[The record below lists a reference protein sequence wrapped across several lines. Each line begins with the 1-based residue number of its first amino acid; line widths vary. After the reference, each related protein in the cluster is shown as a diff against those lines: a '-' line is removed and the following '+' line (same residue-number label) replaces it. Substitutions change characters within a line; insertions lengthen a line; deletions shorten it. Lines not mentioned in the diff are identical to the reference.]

1 MKNESKQTTGHLFP
15 QEQDAEKKGMTL
27 ELQHLKNTLK
37 QFKEKLR
44 EEFDYKT
51 NITTII
57 RKLVTFIDDL
67 VIRLFIKN
75 QLDHDDFCLL
85 ALGSY
90 GRRELQLYS
99 DVDIL
104 LLHTDKVSKSQLH
117 RAQKFI
123 QDCWDVGL
131 DLSHQI
137 TSVSSCAELASRD
150 VTVISSLMD
159 MFLLCGRG
167 ALMEELIYQIHPLH
181 MWTSQ
186 DYFLAKLQEQKKR
199 DAKYGETAYNL
210 EPNVKYGPGGLRDL
224 QILLSIGKRHFNIK
238 KLADGINYGFITD
251 KEYEKLTYCQHFLWR
266 VRFALHV
273 LAEKAEERLSFDY
286 QIKLAQFFGYKDKP
300 HSLAI
305 EQFMKD
311 YFKVIKRNR
320 ELNEMLLQGF
330 DETIAHSPKQKL
342 FHLDNEFQ
350 LSNNYIEVRNTR
362 VFIHHPQALLKLFL
376 WIAKRPDIEG
386 VRANTIRLI
395 RESLYLMNKRFKASS
410 ETTELFMS
418 ILKTVDGPYKALH
431 RMSRYGVLAHYLECF
446 AMVTGQMQYDLF
458 HVYTVD
464 QHTLFVIRNLS
475 RFKEKNYAE
484 QFPLCVQIMQT
495 LKKPELLYLSA
506 LFHDI
511 AKGRGGDHSELG
523 AIEASYFAQNH
534 NLEKEDGDLLVW
546 LVRNHLIMSQTAQ
559 RQDIYDPN
567 TIKNFCQLLPQ
578 PYYLDY
584 LYLLTVA
591 DICGTNPN
599 LWNSWKDSLLKE
611 LYRAAKHMLHKEQEL
626 IDETALIKA
635 RKQYALSILVMEGV
649 AEKAV
654 EDLWKQFKERYF
666 LHESPEIIA
675 RHTKAILACTK
686 FPLVIIMPHH
696 SQGGTEVF
704 IYMPH
709 RDDRFAIATTVLSN
723 HNVTIQEAMI
733 LTCNNQYDLDTYII
747 LDEQNQAFFDKQ
759 RSHDIQQ
766 ALCTHLAKTEQLPV
780 VARKRLSRALAH
792 FNVKTQIHYNDDLT
806 YHQTRLFLVT
816 GDRPGLLATIGRI
829 FSALN
834 IHLHNAKIVTAGE
847 RAEDTF
853 YITNQQNQ
861 SLTNEEKEILK
872 QRLIHELQATS
883 K

>member
-1 MKNESKQTTGHLFP
+1 MKNANKSHGPSDTFSSGLPVNIH
-15 QEQDAEKKGMTL
+15 
-27 ELQHLKNTLK
+27 HLKNTVK
-37 QFKEKLR
+37 EFKSKLS

-57 RKLVTFIDDL
+57 RKLVTFIDEL
-67 VIRLFIKN
+67 MLTLFIKN
-75 QLDHDDFCLL
+75 QLDHDVFCLL

-90 GRRELQLYS
+90 GRRELLLYS
-99 DVDIL
+99 DIDLL
-104 LLHTDKVSKSQLH
+104 LLHTDKISKSQLQQ
-117 RAQKFI
+117 AQNFI

-131 DLSHQI
+131 EISHQI
-137 TSVSSCAELASRD
+137 TSIANCAELARQD
-150 VTVISSLMD
+150 LTVISSLMD
-159 MFLLCGRG
+159 MFLLYGRG
-167 ALMEELIYQIHPLH
+167 ALMEELIYQTHPLH
-181 MWTSQ
+181 MWTSH
-186 DYFLAKLQEQKKR
+186 DYFLAKLQEQEKR
-199 DAKYGETAYNL
+199 ETKYGETAYNL

-238 KLADGINYGFITD
+238 KLADGISYGFITD
-251 KEYEKLTYCQHFLWR
+251 KEYENLMYCQHFLWR
-266 VRFALHV
+266 ARFALHV
-273 LAEKAEERLSFDY
+273 LAKKAEERLSFDY
-286 QIKLAQFFGYKDKP
+286 QIKLALFFGYKDKP

-311 YFKVIKRNR
+311 YFKVIKRNK
-320 ELNEMLLQGF
+320 ELNEMLLQWFG
-330 DETIAHSPKQKL
+330 ETIVHAPKQQL

-350 LSNNYIEVRNTR
+350 LSNNYIEVRHSR
-362 VFIHHPQALLKLFL
+362 VFSQHPQALLKLFL

-395 RESLYLMNKRFKASS
+395 RESLYLMNKRFKTSP
-410 ETTELFMS
+410 ETTETFMS
-418 ILKTVDGPYKALH
+418 ILKTESDPYKALH
-431 RMSRYGVLAHYLECF
+431 NMSRYGVLAHYLECF

-475 RFKEKNYAE
+475 RFKQEKYAK
-484 QFPLCVQIMQT
+484 QFPLCAQIM
-495 LKKPELLYLSA
+495 LALSKPELLYLSA

-523 AIEASYFAQNH
+523 AIEVLYFAQNH
-534 NLEKEDGDLLVW
+534 RLEKDDCDLLVW
-546 LVRNHLIMSQTAQ
+546 LVRNHLMMSQTAQ

-567 TIKNFCQLLPQ
+567 TIKNFCQQLPK

-591 DICGTNPN
+591 DICGTNPT

-626 IDETALIKA
+626 MDNSILIET
-635 RKQYALSILVMEGV
+635 RKQQALSTLTAEG
-649 AEKAV
+649 AEPKTV
-654 EDLWKQFKERYF
+654 EQLWEQFKDKYF
-666 LHESPEIIA
+666 LHESSEIIA
-675 RHTKAILACTK
+675 RHTKAILACTH
-686 FPLVIIMPHH
+686 FPLVMIMPHH

-733 LTCNNQYDLDTYII
+733 LTCDNQFDLDTYII
-747 LDEQNQAFFDKQ
+747 LNEQNQAFFDTQ
-759 RSHDIQQ
+759 RSNDIQE
-766 ALCTHLAKTEQLPV
+766 ALCSHLVQSGELPIV
-780 VARKRLSRALAH
+780 VKRRLSRALAH
-792 FNVKTQIHYNDDLT
+792 FNVKTQIHYYDEIANN
-806 YHQTRLFLVT
+806 QTRLFLVT
-816 GDRPGLLATIGRI
+816 GDRPGLLATIGRV
-829 FSALN
+829 FSTLD

-853 YITNQQNQ
+853 YITNQKNQ
-861 SLTNEEKEILK
+861 ALTPTEKETLRENLT
-872 QRLIHELQATS
+872 QELS
-883 K
+883 RVY

>member
-1 MKNESKQTTGHLFP
+1 
-15 QEQDAEKKGMTL
+15 MTP
-27 ELQHLKNTLK
+27 ELQHLKNNLK

-57 RKLVTFIDDL
+57 RKLVTFIDEL
-67 VIRLFIKN
+67 VINLFTKN
-75 QLDHDDFCLL
+75 QLDHDVFCLL

-90 GRRELQLYS
+90 GRRELLLYS

-104 LLHTDKVSKSQLH
+104 LLHSDKVSKAQLN
-117 RAQKFI
+117 RAQNFI

-137 TSVSSCAELASRD
+137 TSVSSCAELASQD
-150 VTVISSLMD
+150 VTVVSSLMD

-167 ALMEELIYQIHPLH
+167 PLMEELIYQIHPLH
-181 MWTSQ
+181 MWISQ
-186 DYFLAKLQEQKKR
+186 DFFLAKLQEQKKR

-320 ELNEMLLQGF
+320 ELNEMLLQWF

-342 FHLDNEFQ
+342 FPLDNEFQ
-350 LSNNYIEVRNTR
+350 LSNNYIEARNTR

-418 ILKTVDGPYKALH
+418 ILKVEDGPYEALH

-446 AMVTGQMQYDLF
+446 ALVTGQMQYDLF

-475 RFKEKNYAE
+475 RFKEKSYAE
-484 QFPLCVQIMQT
+484 QFPLCVQIMSH
-495 LKKPELLYLSA
+495 LDKPELLYLSA

-523 AIEASYFAQNH
+523 AVEASYFAKHH
-534 NLEKEDGDLLVW
+534 NIEKEDGDLLVW
-546 LVRNHLIMSQTAQ
+546 LVRNHLLMSQTAQ

-578 PYYLDY
+578 PHYLDY

-591 DICGTNPN
+591 DICGTNPT

-611 LYRAAKHMLHKEQEL
+611 LYRAAKHMLHREQEL
-626 IDETALIKA
+626 MDETALIKA
-635 RKQYALSILVMEGV
+635 RKQHALSILLNEGV
-649 AEKAV
+649 AEKTV
-654 EDLWKQFKERYF
+654 DDLWKQFKDRYF
-666 LHESPEIIA
+666 LHESPEVIA

-686 FPLVIIMPHH
+686 FPLVMIMPHH

-759 RSHDIQQ
+759 RSQDIQHD
-766 ALCTHLAKTEQLPV
+766 LCTHLAKTNQLPV
-780 VARKRLSRALAH
+780 VVRKRLSRALAH
-792 FNVKTQIHYNDDLT
+792 FKVKTQIHYYDERSYN
-806 YHQTRLFLVT
+806 QTRLFLVT
-816 GDRPGLLATIGRI
+816 ADRPGLLATIGRV
-829 FSALN
+829 FSTLN

-861 SLTNEEKEILK
+861 SLNNDEKEVLK
-872 QRLIHELQATS
+872 QKLIHELLVS
-883 K
+883 SN